1 MTEYASYETNKFNLN
16 NKYRFIRKLQ
26 DGSFGKVSLAVDIST
41 NTEVLIKAIP
51 KLNNV
56 NAAPS
61 EKSSIE
67 IAHNEI
73 SILSELK
80 GNLNICQLLESFETD
95 DHIILVLEY
104 CSKGDLYDLVHSR
117 TLTISEILKLST
129 QLCNAIEFCHSLNIY
144 HRDLKPENILI
155 DAHDN
160 FKLCDWGLA
169 TKQQFSDEFN
179 VGTEKYMAPEC
190 FIRHN
195 SCYLVDKYD
204 CKYADY
210 WSFGITLL
218 TAIFRTCPFKQSGSS
233 SIQSDYNFK
242 NFVFYNNP
250 QILYD
255 IYPIMNSNC
264 FDIFSNLLKVGNQE
278 DDASTFKE
286 KLQARDLKRFVAD
299 LDKNWIYGLSV
310 DDEFDEYD
318 ELTHHNNNLF
328 DMDHDDLQ
336 DSKTFSS
343 YEFIDEPVVN
353 NDMHQ
358 YTKTCSTIPI
368 TNSPRHQSSSKSP
381 YRTNPM
387 SMVAPSL
394 VESSMK
400 STISWCD
407 LDDEE
412 FGELDLLVKDLT
424 IDPKPTPMVPTETV
438 VDLKSTDDHVKV
450 FEHELFMNN
459 DTKVINWFDH

>member
-1 MTEYASYETNKFNLN
+1 MTEYESYETNNLN
-16 NKYRFIRKLQ
+16 LNGKYKFISKLQ
-26 DGSFGKVSLAVDIST
+26 DGSFGKVSLALDT
-41 NTEVLIKAIP
+41 TTETEVLIKAIP
-51 KLNNV
+51 KLNNISSV
-56 NAAPS
+56 PG
-61 EKSSIE
+61 EKSSVE

-73 SILSELK
+73 STLSQLK
-80 GNLNICQLLESFETD
+80 GNLNICQLLDSFETD

-104 CSKGDLYDLVHSR
+104 CAKGDLYDLVHAR

-129 QLCNAIEFCHSLNIY
+129 QLYNAIDFCHSLDIY

-155 DAHDN
+155 DANDN

-169 TKQQFSDEFN
+169 SQERMSDAFN

-195 SCYLVDKYD
+195 SSYLVDKYD

-233 SIQSDYNFK
+233 SIQADYNFK

-250 QILYD
+250 NILYD

-264 FDIFSNLLKVGNQE
+264 FDIFMNLLKVGNQE
-278 DDASTFKE
+278 DDAATFKE
-286 KLQARDLKRFVAD
+286 KLQARDLQRFVAD

-318 ELTHHNNNLF
+318 EITHHNNNLF

-336 DSKTFSS
+336 ESKTFSS
-343 YEFIDEPVVN
+343 YEFIDELEVN
-353 NDMHQ
+353 SDMNN
-358 YTKTCSTIPI
+358 YTNTCNTIPI
-368 TNSPRHQSSSKSP
+368 ASSQSPSKS
-381 YRTNPM
+381 YGTNPM
-387 SMVAPSL
+387 SIAAPSL

-400 STISWCD
+400 SGVSWCD
-407 LDDEE
+407 LDDEA
-412 FGELDLLVKDLT
+412 FDGELNLLMNDLT
-424 IDPKPTPMVPTETV
+424 LDQKPTESV
-438 VDLKSTDDHVKV
+438 VDLKSTDDVKV

-459 DTKVINWFDH
+459 DTRVINWFDH